1 MCGNGQ
7 GGGLGNSTF
16 NNNAQGTPVRAKN
29 VSGLMEC
36 KHVASSQTHNSPQKK
51 RNSDCI
57 HMYFLSDLSRQR
69 KDQKPPTNPPLLRL
83 NLPTG
88 HVVLT
93 LDTQSQSNPGGA
105 GRDIVVWGK
114 NYESELGNGK
124 KASVSVP
131 TVLNKPDG
139 ERFMLVQRKAKEV
152 RDLKGKVWKR
162 GVQVEQCAV
171 AGYEGSVVYWKIR

>member
-16 NNNAQGTPVRAKN
+16 NNAQGTPVRAKN

-57 HMYFLSDLSRQR
+57 HMYFFYRTFPDSEKTKSLQPILPYSVSIS
-69 KDQKPPTNPPLLRL
+69 
-83 NLPTG
+83 PTG